1 MTTGGRGREA
11 EQIYVFVQHLGRRLR
26 DIDRASGISPARFS
40 ALAGLAF
47 DGPTNVSELAAFER
61 VKRPTMTRLIQDM
74 ERDGLVE
81 RHADP
86 VDGRGVRIRITARGR
101 RLVQQVRQRKI
112 ALVQEFLDRLDSKT
126 VSAIGDTF
134 EALFTLGVPRT
145 TTGG

>member
-1 MTTGGRGREA
+1 MTTGSHGREA

-26 DIDRASGISPARFS
+26 DIDRAFAISPARFS

-47 DGPTNVSELAAFER
+47 DGPTNISELAAFER
-61 VKRPTMTRLIQDM
+61 VKRPTMTRLVQDM

-86 VDGRGVRIRITARGR
+86 VDGRGVRIRITVRGR

-112 ALVQEFLDRLDSKT
+112 ALVQEFLDMLDPKA
-126 VSAIGDTF
+126 VSAIGGTF
-134 EALFTLGVPRT
+134 DALFTLGVPRT
-145 TTGG
+145 ATRS

>member
-1 MTTGGRGREA
+1 MTTDGRGREA

-26 DIDRASGISPARFS
+26 DIDRACGISPARFS

-47 DGPTNVSELAAFER
+47 DGPTNISELAAFER

-86 VDGRGVRIRITARGR
+86 VDGRGVRIRISVRGR

-112 ALVQEFLDRLDSKT
+112 ALVQEFLDKLDPKA
-126 VSAIGDTF
+126 VAAIGGTFDT
-134 EALFTLGVPRT
+134 LFTLGVPRMT
-145 TTGG
+145 TRA